1 MMKVYNTMTRKK
13 EEFTPINENRIKMF
27 VCGPTVYDKSHI
39 GHGRTYIAFD
49 VIARYLKYKGYSIF
63 YLQNITDIDDK
74 IIKRANELGVEPLK
88 LAKEFEELYFH
99 DMELLGVNNVNFYA
113 RAMEHLNEIIN
124 QIQTLINKSFA
135 YETPTGSLF

>member
-13 EEFTPINENRIKMF
+13 EEFKPMNENRIKMF

-49 VIARYLKYKGYSIF
+49 IIARYLKYKGYSVF

-74 IIKRANELGVEPLK
+74 IIKRANELSVEPLK
-88 LAKEFEELYFH
+88 LAKEFEELYFT
-99 DMELLGVNNVNFYA
+99 
-113 RAMEHLNEIIN
+113 I
-124 QIQTLINKSFA
+124 
-135 YETPTGSLF
+135 

>member
-13 EEFTPINENRIKMF
+13 EQFTPNERKRIKMF

-49 VIARYLKYKGYSIF
+49 VIARYLKYKGYTVF

-74 IIKRANELGVEPLK
+74 IIKRATEIGVEPLK
-88 LAKEFEELYFH
+88 LAQEFEEH
-99 DMELLGVNNVNFYA
+99 ISMIWNSLGVNNVNFYA
-113 RAMEHLNEIIN
+113 RATEHLTRN
-124 QIQTLINKSFA
+124 
-135 YETPTGSLF
+135 Y